1 MCPVQSKKQTENS
14 HEENKMVDLLDNDF
28 KTTVLKL
35 LKDLKGD
42 LNKNRKA
49 IYNQNENISLKRQKI
64 QEGIKKKL
72 WSLEIQTQK

>member
-1 MCPVQSKKQTENS
+1 
-14 HEENKMVDLLDNDF
+14 MVDLLDNDF

-42 LNKNRKA
+42 LNENKKA

-64 QEGIKKKL
+64 
-72 WSLEIQTQK
+72 